1 MLLERKIIKK
11 YVFTLLVE
19 SGFFDDFGDES
30 DQTEVL
36 IPYYLSPEQ
45 KQELM
50 DRYDKMGM
58 PYVVQSNPDD
68 QPNPDDVMD
77 PPRSNR
83 QIRRDVM
90 QSADDLEARRVSQ
103 EYEDMLKQYEKEDAV
118 SDPAEKTLPV
128 ARMKRLSHLE
138 KAENTFNTGVID
150 DYEDY
155 SYSEFSN
162 PEGADARFHG
172 ALGSLFDYPEDTDSD
187 DSIEQTF
194 RFDAFKPDEDDISMP
209 YIDSEKDGDELREST
224 MSRGAL
230 IRKKYYGRY

>member
-19 SGFFDDFGDES
+19 SGFFDDFGDED

-45 KQELM
+45 KQELAT
-50 DRYDKMGM
+50 RYDKMGV
-58 PYVVQSNPDD
+58 PYVFQTHPDD

-90 QSADDLEARRVSQ
+90 QSASDLEARRISQ
-103 EYEDMLKQYEKEDAV
+103 EYEDMLKQYEKEDAI

-128 ARMKRLSHLE
+128 ARMKRLDHLE

-162 PEGADARFHG
+162 PQGADARFHK
-172 ALGSLFDYPEDTDSD
+172 SLFDDEDSEE
-187 DSIEQTF
+187 SVEPTF
-194 RFDAFKPDEDDISMP
+194 RFDSFEPPADEDVSMP
-209 YIDSEKDGDELREST
+209 YIDLDKDGDELREAT

-230 IRKKYYGRY
+230 IRKRYYGRY